1 MSRLNFSALLALAGR
16 QLRRDARASEVR
28 VLFFSVLVAVAASTA
43 IGYFGARLNGAMQ
56 LRATEF
62 LGADLVLQ
70 GTSPARPGQ
79 IDDGEALG
87 LAHARVVEFTSVV
100 GGDQGIQLS
109 SVKAADARYPL
120 RGEIRS
126 APAPYGAESPGGGPG
141 PGEAW
146 VEPRLLVALGM
157 QIGDSIDVGQKTLR
171 LSRVLTYEPDRANN
185 FYSLTPR
192 VLMNLAD
199 LASTGVIQPGSR
211 VSYRDLWR
219 GEPQAL
225 AAYCKGVEQHLAA
238 NQRLLDTRDG
248 NRQIGGALGKAE
260 RYLNMASLVAVLL
273 AGVAVA
279 LSASRYAARRLDAS
293 ALLRCLGLS
302 RRQALGLYCLQLAM
316 LGVVAALFGAGLGW
330 LAQLGLFQLLEGLLP
345 STVPPGGIAP
355 ALAGIATGL
364 VALAGFALPPLAALG
379 RVPPLRVLRRDLLPV
394 PPSSWLVYG
403 AALLALGL
411 IMWRLSLDLL
421 LTFALLGGGLIA
433 AAVLGG
439 LLLLVLRSLRRA
451 LAGAPL
457 TWRLGLGQ
465 LLRYP
470 LAAAGQAL
478 AFGLILLAMGLVA
491 LLRGEL
497 LDTWQAQLPADA
509 PNHFA
514 LNILPDQRE
523 PFAQQLQAIGARSAP
538 LYPVT
543 PGRLVAINGQ
553 PVNQV
558 VSKDSTGERAV
569 QRDLSLT
576 WAAELPSGNA
586 LSEGRWWQEAPSPQ
600 DTPGV
605 ATPDVPAPD
614 VATPDVATPD
624 VATPDVS
631 VEAELAA
638 SLGLKLG
645 DELTFD
651 IGDQQHSAKVSSLRT
666 VHWDSFQPNFYMIF
680 QPGTLQGL
688 PTTYLTSFYLPA
700 GHDKDIVA
708 LSRAFPAATIL
719 QVDALL
725 SQLRS
730 ILAQV
735 TLAVEYVLLFVLA
748 AGLAV
753 LFAGLQATLD
763 ERIRQG
769 ALLRALGA
777 SRALLVRT
785 RRIEFG
791 LLGAAS
797 GVLAALGCELV
808 TWVLYRYAFALT
820 WSPHPWLLVLPV
832 AGAVLV
838 GGAGMLGTRR
848 ALNASPLAV
857 LREG

>member
-1 MSRLNFSALLALAGR
+1 MTRLSFWGLCALSLR
-16 QLRRDARASEVR
+16 QLLRDARASEVR
-28 VLFFSVLVAVAASTA
+28 VLFFALLVAVAASTA

-56 LRATEF
+56 LRASEF

-70 GTSPARPGQ
+70 GSAPASEQQVASGT
-79 IDDGEALG
+79 ALG
-87 LAHARVVEFTSVV
+87 LRHARVVEFTSVV
-100 GGDQGIQLS
+100 GGDGGIQLS
-109 SVKAADARYPL
+109 SIKAADSAYPL
-120 RGEIRS
+120 RGQLRS
-126 APAPYGAESPGGGPG
+126 APAPYGQERPGGGPA

-146 VEPRLLVALGM
+146 VEPRLLAALGLS
-157 QIGDSIDVGQKTLR
+157 IGDSIEVGMKTLR
-171 LSRVLTYEPDRANN
+171 MSRVLTYEPDRAGN

-192 VLMNLAD
+192 VLMNLTD
-199 LASTGVIQPGSR
+199 LQATGVIQPGSR

-219 GEPQAL
+219 GDIDAL
-225 AAYCKGVEQHLAA
+225 AQYRQSTQSTLAA

-302 RRQALGLYCLQLAM
+302 RHQALGLYSLQLAV
-316 LGVVAALFGAGLGW
+316 LGMVAALAGALLGW
-330 LAQLGLFQLLEGLLP
+330 LAQLGLFQLLAGLLP
-345 STVPPGGIAP
+345 SQVPPGSLAP
-355 ALAGIATGL
+355 ALAGIGTGL

-379 RVPPLRVLRRDLLPV
+379 RVPPLRVLRRDLLPP

-421 LTFALLGGGLIA
+421 LTFALLGGGLLA
-433 AAVLGG
+433 ALLLGG
-439 LLLLVLRSLRRA
+439 LLLLGLRSLRRL

-457 TWRLGLGQ
+457 AWRLGLGQ
-465 LLRYP
+465 LLRHP

-491 LLRGEL
+491 LLRAEL
-497 LDTWQAQLPADA
+497 LDTWQAQLPKDA

-514 LNILPDQRE
+514 LNILADERQ
-523 PFAQQLQAIGARSAP
+523 PFAERLARINATSAP
-538 LYPVT
+538 LYPVI
-543 PGRLVAINGQ
+543 PGRLTHINEQ
-553 PVNQV
+553 PVRQL
-558 VSKDSTGERAV
+558 VSKESTGERAV

-576 WAAELPSGNA
+576 WAAELPQGNA
-586 LSEGRWWQEAPSPQ
+586 LSAGDWWQQAPAA
-600 DTPGV
+600 DGMPG
-605 ATPDVPAPD
+605 
-614 VATPDVATPD
+614 
-624 VATPDVS
+624 VS
-631 VEAELAA
+631 VEAELAQ
-638 SLGLKLG
+638 SLKLQLG
-645 DELTFD
+645 DLLTFD
-651 IGDQQHSAKVSSLRT
+651 IGGQQRQARVSSLRT

-688 PTTYLTSFYLPA
+688 PATYLTSFYLAP
-700 GHDKDIVA
+700 GHDQEVVA
-708 LSRAFPAATIL
+708 LSRAFPAVTIL

-725 SQLRS
+725 GQLRS

-748 AGLAV
+748 AGMAV

-777 SRALLVRT
+777 ARPLLVKA

-791 LLGAAS
+791 LLGAVS
-797 GVLAALGCELV
+797 GLLAALGCELI
-808 TWVLYRYAFALT
+808 TWALYRYAFDLHWA
-820 WSPHPWLLVLPV
+820 PHPWLLMLPV
-832 AGAVLV
+832 AGAALV
-838 GGAGMLGTRR
+838 GGAGVLGTRR
-848 ALNASPLAV
+848 ALNASPLSV